1 MRRDAI
7 EKRSERE
14 DDERKRGEA
23 GERAEPCRP
32 PAADGGDR
40 EHDRQRLHGFDER
53 AQEGRRN
60 GGGRGRPC
68 QNHYAG
74 AQKRGAPLASCN
86 EGGTAPPITF
96 FSFFWG

>member
-60 GGGRGRPC
+60 GGGWGRPC
-68 QNHYAG
+68 QNHDGWPQRRAG
-74 AQKRGAPLASCN
+74 TLASCN
-86 EGGTAPPITF
+86 ERGTDRSITF
-96 FSFFWG
+96 LSFFRS